1 MADISASLVKE
12 LRDET
17 NVGMMECKK
26 ALVDAGGDKAK
37 AVQLLR
43 ERGLAVASKKASRAA
58 NSGIVAAQASADGR
72 SGVMIE
78 VNCETDFV
86 ARNDIFKSFVGGLV
100 AKAQTLDGE
109 LAPAVADTVHATIQK
124 IGENVVV
131 RRNIKYVA
139 QGPGLIAT
147 YVHLGSKLGVMVEI
161 GSANDAAAASPA
173 VQELARDITLHLAA
187 CRPPYLD
194 RTAVPQDVIAAE
206 RAIYAKQVENK
217 PANIVEKIV
226 DGKIGK
232 YFSTVCLVDQPFVKD
247 DSVTVTKLLAAK
259 SKDAGGE
266 LSVRRYAIWQLGE

>member
-1 MADISASLVKE
+1 MAEISASLVKE

-26 ALVDAGGDKAK
+26 ALLDAGGDKAK

-43 ERGLAVASKKASRAA
+43 ERGLAVATKKASRAA
-58 NSGIVAAQASADGR
+58 NSGVIAAQASADGR

-86 ARNDIFKSFVGGLV
+86 ARNDIFKAFVADLV
-100 AKAQTLDGE
+100 AKAQALDGD
-109 LAPAVADTVHATIQK
+109 LAPAVVEVVNATIQK

-131 RRNIKYVA
+131 RRNVKFAA
-139 QGPGLIAT
+139 QGSGLVAT

-161 GSANDAAAASPA
+161 GCANDAVAGNPA
-173 VQELARDITLHLAA
+173 VQEVARDLTLHLAA

-194 RTAVPQDVIAAE
+194 RTAVPQDVIASE

-217 PANIVEKIV
+217 PAAIVEKIV

-232 YFSTVCLVDQPFVKD
+232 FFSTVCFVEQPFVKD
-247 DSVTVTKLLAAK
+247 GNVTVTQLLEAK
-259 SKDAGGE
+259 AKEAGGA
-266 LSVRRYAIWQLGE
+266 LNVRRYVIWQLGE

>member
-1 MADISASLVKE
+1 MAEIPASLVKE

-26 ALVDAGGDKAK
+26 ALLDAGGDKAK
-37 AVQLLR
+37 AVKLLR
-43 ERGLAVASKKASRAA
+43 ERGLAVATKKASRAA
-58 NSGIVAAQASADGR
+58 NSGIIAAQASADGR

-86 ARNDIFKSFVGGLV
+86 ARNDIFKSFVADLV
-100 AKAQTLDGE
+100 AKAQALEGE
-109 LAPAVADTVHATIQK
+109 LAPAVADAVHATIQK

-131 RRNIKYVA
+131 RRNVKYVA
-139 QGPGLIAT
+139 QGPGFIAI

-161 GSANDAAAASPA
+161 GCENDGAAASPA
-173 VQELARDITLHLAA
+173 AQELARDITLHLAA

-194 RTAVPQDVIAAE
+194 RTAVPQDVLTAE

-247 DSVTVTKLLAAK
+247 DTVTVAQLLAAK
-259 SKDAGGE
+259 SKDAGGA
-266 LSVRRYAIWQLGE
+266 LGVRRYAIWQLGE